1 MIEAPLD
8 DVLYVGQFIAV
19 SVFEWLY
26 FDGVIIQGW
35 VGGFDVC
42 DVCVHLEEE
51 RGGVLFF
58 GGGGFHG

>member
-26 FDGVIIQGW
+26 FEGVIIQRWAGW
-35 VGGFDVC
+35 VRVDVC
-42 DVCVHLEEE
+42 DVCVHLEE
-51 RGGVLFF
+51 
-58 GGGGFHG
+58 